1 MAWLLYFSLQ
11 SLCFSVQSLCI
22 GSRKHTYI
30 SISMQ
35 LNLSEVLLRTG
46 SWWRFLINQTPRWMA
61 GLNLLC
67 LNCKLRTSMKMTKLK
82 VKGIFAICCNS
93 ASDANKDQSWMWGQK
108 KWTFGGKI
116 WNEALFLRDNGKSL
130 LKEGTDDQKGRTKKR
145 NVMRGKRWFLGAMGR
160 WHRQHCAKCSWAK
173 SQSGLEI
180 LLEVQCYFRPP
191 SSE

>member
-1 MAWLLYFSLQ
+1 MRYFCGLGHGEGSLLTKLQGEWQAWIAYAWAVNWGHQWKWQNWRWKESLQ
-11 SLCFSVQSLCI
+11 YAAIL
-22 GSRKHTYI
+22 
-30 SISMQ
+30 
-35 LNLSEVLLRTG
+35 LSD
-46 SWWRFLINQTPRWMA
+46 
-61 GLNLLC
+61 
-67 LNCKLRTSMKMTKLK
+67 
-82 VKGIFAICCNS
+82 
-93 ASDANKDQSWMWGQK
+93 SDANKDQSWMWGQK

-145 NVMRGKRWFLGAMGR
+145 DVTRGKRWFLGAMGR
-160 WHRQHCAKCSWAK
+160 CHKQHCAKCSWAK